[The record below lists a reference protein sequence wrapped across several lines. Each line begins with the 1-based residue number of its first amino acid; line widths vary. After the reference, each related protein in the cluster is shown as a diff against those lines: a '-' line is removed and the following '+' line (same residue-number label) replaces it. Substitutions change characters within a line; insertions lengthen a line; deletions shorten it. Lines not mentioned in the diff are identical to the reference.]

1 KVNFSRI
8 NLNND
13 SWDNI
18 LQNNNLEPTPALRTS
33 SNSTR
38 SLLERYEVIENRKE
52 ELSSDLKMFEALIKI
67 MNDNIENDRLYE
79 TYKTLRQPLID
90 KTAACNEV
98 LNARR
103 QQRT

>member
-1 KVNFSRI
+1 
-8 NLNND
+8 
-13 SWDNI
+13 
-18 LQNNNLEPTPALRTS
+18 PTPALRTS

-52 ELSSDLKMFEALIKI
+52 KLSSDLKMFEALIKI
-67 MNDNIENDRLYE
+67 INDNIENDRLYE
-79 TYKTLRQPLID
+79 TYKTLRQLLID

-103 QQRT
+103 QQRTWKSQKSKKLAF